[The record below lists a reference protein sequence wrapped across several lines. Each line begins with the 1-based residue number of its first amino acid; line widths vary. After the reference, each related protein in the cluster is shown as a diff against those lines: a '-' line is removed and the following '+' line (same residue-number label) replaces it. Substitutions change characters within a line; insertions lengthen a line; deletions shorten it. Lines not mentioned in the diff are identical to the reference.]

1 MPLLLLPKIKATD
14 LNHEPL
20 LKAYYM
26 NIAGIG
32 IISTI
37 GRGIDSLDIALRQGW
52 IAPSQTKSRSNDK
65 NVFYPAYRVNKETIN
80 DITILKKI
88 RRADRFSKMAVMA
101 AWDAVI
107 DSGIQINHKESEV
120 GIILATAFGPHVTT
134 FRFLDDIIDYGDGSV
149 SPTAFS
155 HSVHNA
161 AASYISSLLNIRGP
175 TVTIT
180 QFASPIHQS
189 LILAKAWLTEKRCK
203 YVLIGCVDVCG
214 NVMEYICNQK
224 LRIANDGKIRPFN
237 FSASPSAVPGEG
249 SVFFMTTLEN
259 CQNKYCEII
268 PAYITNCDTIE
279 KSNINIIEADGMVG
293 DETSYQ
299 NTVPVDVFA
308 GGYSPIF
315 GSMKIISAFHCTASA
330 LMLKKQIRYA
340 CPVQDNP
347 YDLNL
352 ITKTESAE
360 IKQICCIRK
369 NCANKTDIIKLI
381 R

>member
-1 MPLLLLPKIKATD
+1 
-14 LNHEPL
+14 
-20 LKAYYM
+20 
-26 NIAGIG
+26 
-32 IISTI
+32 
-37 GRGIDSLDIALRQGW
+37 
-52 IAPSQTKSRSNDK
+52 
-65 NVFYPAYRVNKETIN
+65 
-80 DITILKKI
+80 
-88 RRADRFSKMAVMA
+88 MAVIA
-101 AWDAVI
+101 ALDAVI
-107 DSGIQINHKESEV
+107 DSGIQINHKESEI

-134 FRFLDDIIDYGDGSV
+134 FCFLDDIIDYGDGSV
-149 SPTAFS
+149 SPTTFS

-203 YVLIGCVDVCG
+203 YVLVGCVDVCG

-237 FSASPSAVPGEG
+237 FSASPLAVPGEG
-249 SVFFMTTLEN
+249 SVFFMTTLEK

-268 PAYITNCDTIE
+268 PASLTNCDNKQNPDIY
-279 KSNINIIEADGMVG
+279 IIEADGMAG
-293 DETSYQ
+293 DETKYQ
-299 NTVPVDVFA
+299 YTLPVDVSI
-308 GGYSPIF
+308 GGYAPIF
-315 GSMKIISAFHCTASA
+315 GSMKIISAFHCAAIA
-330 LMLKKQIRYA
+330 LMLKKQIRYS

-352 ITKTESAE
+352 ITKTESAKIE
-360 IKQICCIRK
+360 QICCIRK
-369 NCANKTDIIKLI
+369 NCANETSIIRLM

>member
-1 MPLLLLPKIKATD
+1 MPLLLLPEIKST
-14 LNHEPL
+14 NRKPF

-32 IISTI
+32 IISAR
-37 GRGIDSLDIALRQGW
+37 GRGIDSLDIALREGW
-52 IAPSQTKSRSNDK
+52 VAPSQIKSCNDQ
-65 NVFYPAYRVNKETIN
+65 NAFYPAYRVEKKTIN
-80 DITILKKI
+80 DINLSKKI
-88 RRADRFSKMAVMA
+88 RRADRFSKMAVLA
-101 AWDAVI
+101 AWDAVA
-107 DSGIQINHKESEV
+107 DSGIQINDKESAI

-149 SPTAFS
+149 SPTTFS

-161 AASYISSLLNIRGP
+161 AVSYISTVLNFRGP
-175 TVTIT
+175 TLTLT
-180 QFASPIHQS
+180 QFTSPIHQA
-189 LILAKAWLTEKRCK
+189 LILAKAWLEEGRCK
-203 YVLIGCVDVCG
+203 YVLTGCVDECG

-224 LRIANDGKIRPFN
+224 LQIANDGKIKPFN

-259 CQNKYCEII
+259 CQNKYCKMIQVSLN
-268 PAYITNCDTIE
+268 NCETEANPDIC
-279 KSNINIIEADGMVG
+279 IVEADGMAG
-293 DETSYQ
+293 DETTYR
-299 NTVPVDVFA
+299 NIVPADIFT
-308 GGYSPIF
+308 GGYAPIF
-315 GSMKIISAFHCTASA
+315 GSMKIAGAFNCASGA

-352 ITKTESAE
+352 ITKTEPAE
-360 IKQICCIRK
+360 IKQIFCIRK
-369 NCANKTDIIKLI
+369 NCANQTNVIRLI

>member
-1 MPLLLLPKIKATD
+1 
-14 LNHEPL
+14 
-20 LKAYYM
+20 M

-32 IISTI
+32 IVSTR
-37 GRGIDSLDIALRQGW
+37 GRGIDSLDIALREGW
-52 IAPSQTKSRSNDK
+52 VAPNLSKFDNDQNSFYPTYSVNKAAINDK
-65 NVFYPAYRVNKETIN
+65 N
-80 DITILKKI
+80 LSGKI
-88 RRADRFSKMAVMA
+88 RRADRFSKMAVLA

-107 DSGIQINHKESEV
+107 DSGIQINGKQTDI

-134 FRFLDDIIDYGDGSV
+134 FRFLDDIIDYGDKSV
-149 SPTAFS
+149 SPTTFS

-161 AASYISSLLNIRGP
+161 AASYISTVLNSRGP

-224 LRIANDGKIRPFN
+224 LRIADDGKIRPFN

-268 PAYITNCDTIE
+268 PAYITNCDNIE
-279 KSNINIIEADGMVG
+279 NSDINIIEADGMAG

-299 NTVPVDVFA
+299 NTVPVDVFT
-308 GGYSPIF
+308 GGYAPIF
-315 GSMKIISAFHCTASA
+315 GSMKIVTAFHCTASA

-347 YDLNL
+347 YGLNI

-369 NCANKTDIIKLI
+369 NCANKTDIIRLM

>member
-1 MPLLLLPKIKATD
+1 
-14 LNHEPL
+14 
-20 LKAYYM
+20 M
-26 NIAGIG
+26 NIGGIG
-32 IISTI
+32 IVFTK
-37 GRGIDSLDIALRQGW
+37 GRGIESLDIALREGW
-52 IAPSQTKSRSNDK
+52 TSPQLIKSDNDQ
-65 NVFYPAYRVNKETIN
+65 NIFYPIYSVEKKTIN
-80 DITILKKI
+80 DINLLKKI

-101 AWDAVI
+101 ARDAVV
-107 DSGIQINHKESEV
+107 DSGIQINDKKADI
-120 GIILATAFGPHVTT
+120 GIILSTAFGPHVTT

-149 SPTAFS
+149 SPTTFS

-180 QFASPIHQS
+180 QFSSPIHQS
-189 LILAKAWLTEKRCK
+189 LILAKAWLEEGRCK
-203 YVLIGCVDVCG
+203 YVLTGCVDECG

-237 FSASPSAVPGEG
+237 FSALPSSVPGEG
-249 SVFFMTTLEN
+249 SVFFLTTLEN

-268 PAYITNCDTIE
+268 PASKTNCDTIK
-279 KSNINIIEADGMVG
+279 KSDIYIIEADGMAG

-299 NTVPVDVFA
+299 DTLPVDVSI
-308 GGYSPIF
+308 GGYAPIF
-315 GSMKIISAFHCTASA
+315 GSMKIISAFHCATGA

-352 ITKTESAE
+352 ISKTEPAE

-369 NCANKTDIIKLI
+369 NCADKTDIIRLKGGF

>member
-1 MPLLLLPKIKATD
+1 
-14 LNHEPL
+14 
-20 LKAYYM
+20 M

-32 IISTI
+32 IVSTR
-37 GRGIDSLDIALRQGW
+37 GRGIKSLDIALREGW
-52 IAPSQTKSRSNDK
+52 TSPQLIESDNDQ
-65 NVFYPAYRVNKETIN
+65 NIFYPIYSVEKKTIN
-80 DITILKKI
+80 DINLLKKI

-101 AWDAVI
+101 ARDAVI
-107 DSGIQINHKESEV
+107 DSGIQINDKKADI
-120 GIILATAFGPHVTT
+120 GIILSTAFGPHVTT

-149 SPTAFS
+149 SPTTFS

-203 YVLIGCVDVCG
+203 YVLLGCVDVCG

-237 FSASPSAVPGEG
+237 FSALPSAVPGEG
-249 SVFFMTTLEN
+249 SVFLMTTLEN

-268 PAYITNCDTIE
+268 PASPANCDTIK
-279 KSNINIIEADGMVG
+279 KSDIYIIEADGMAG

-299 NTVPVDVFA
+299 DALPVDVSI
-308 GGYSPIF
+308 GGYAPIF
-315 GSMKIISAFHCTASA
+315 GSMKIISAFHCATGA

-352 ITKTESAE
+352 ISKTEPAE

-369 NCANKTDIIKLI
+369 NCADKTDIIGLKGGS

>member
-1 MPLLLLPKIKATD
+1 
-14 LNHEPL
+14 
-20 LKAYYM
+20 M

-32 IISTI
+32 IISTR

-52 IAPSQTKSRSNDK
+52 VAPSQIKSRNDQ
-65 NVFYPAYRVNKETIN
+65 NGFYPIYSVEKEFIN
-80 DITILKKI
+80 DINLLKKI

-101 AWDAVI
+101 ARDAVV
-107 DSGIQINHKESEV
+107 DSGIQINDKKADV
-120 GIILATAFGPHVTT
+120 GIILSTAFGPHTTT
-134 FRFLDDIIDYGDGSV
+134 FRFLDDIIDYGDSSV
-149 SPTAFS
+149 SPTTFS

-175 TVTIT
+175 TITIT

-203 YVLIGCVDVCG
+203 YVLLGCVDVCG

-224 LRIANDGKIRPFN
+224 LRIADDGKIRPFN

-249 SVFFMTTLEN
+249 SVFLMTTLEK
-259 CQNKYCEII
+259 CQNKYCEMI
-268 PAYITNCDTIE
+268 PASMTHC
-279 KSNINIIEADGMVG
+279 NIKENTDLYIIEADGMAG

-299 NTVPVDVFA
+299 DALPVDVSI
-308 GGYSPIF
+308 GGYAPIF
-315 GSMKIISAFHCTASA
+315 GSMKIISAFHCAAGA
-330 LMLKKQIRYA
+330 LMIKKQIRYA

-347 YDLNL
+347 YGLNL
-352 ITKTESAE
+352 ITKTEPEE

-369 NCANKTDIIKLI
+369 NCTNETNVIKLM

>member
-1 MPLLLLPKIKATD
+1 
-14 LNHEPL
+14 
-20 LKAYYM
+20 M

-32 IISTI
+32 IVSTR
-37 GRGIDSLDIALRQGW
+37 GRGIESLDIALREGW
-52 IAPSQTKSRSNDK
+52 TSPKLIKSDNDQ
-65 NVFYPAYRVNKETIN
+65 NIFYPIYSVEKETIN
-80 DITILKKI
+80 DINLLKKI

-101 AWDAVI
+101 ARDAVV
-107 DSGIQINHKESEV
+107 DSGIQINDKKADI
-120 GIILATAFGPHVTT
+120 GIILSTAFGPHVTT

-149 SPTAFS
+149 SPTIFS

-189 LILAKAWLTEKRCK
+189 LILAEAWLTEKRCK
-203 YVLIGCVDVCG
+203 YVLLGCVDVCG

-237 FSASPSAVPGEG
+237 FSALPSAVPGEG
-249 SVFFMTTLEN
+249 SVFLMITLEN

-268 PAYITNCDTIE
+268 PASPANCDTVK
-279 KSNINIIEADGMVG
+279 KSDIYIIEGDGMAG

-299 NTVPVDVFA
+299 DTLPVDVSI
-308 GGYSPIF
+308 GGYAPIF
-315 GSMKIISAFHCTASA
+315 GSMKIISAFHCAAGA
-330 LMLKKQIRYA
+330 LMIKKQIKYA
-340 CPVQDNP
+340 CPVQENP
-347 YDLNL
+347 YSLNV
-352 ITKTESAE
+352 ITKTESSKIE
-360 IKQICCIRK
+360 QICCIRK
-369 NCANKTDIIKLI
+369 NCADKTDIIRLM

>member
-1 MPLLLLPKIKATD
+1 
-14 LNHEPL
+14 
-20 LKAYYM
+20 M
-26 NIAGIG
+26 NIVGIG
-32 IISTI
+32 IISTR

-52 IAPSQTKSRSNDK
+52 VAPSQIKSRN
-65 NVFYPAYRVNKETIN
+65 NQNGFYPIYSVEKEIIN
-80 DITILKKI
+80 DINLLKKI

-101 AWDAVI
+101 ARDAVV
-107 DSGIQINHKESEV
+107 DSGIQINDKKADI
-120 GIILATAFGPHVTT
+120 GIILSTAFGPHATT
-134 FRFLDDIIDYGDGSV
+134 FRFLDDIIDYGDSSV
-149 SPTAFS
+149 SPTTFS

-189 LILAKAWLTEKRCK
+189 LILAKAWLEEGRCK
-203 YVLIGCVDVCG
+203 YVLTGCVDECG

-224 LRIANDGKIRPFN
+224 LRIADDGKIKPFN

-259 CQNKYCEII
+259 CQNKYCEMIQVSLN
-268 PAYITNCDTIE
+268 NCETEAKPDIC
-279 KSNINIIEADGMVG
+279 IVEADGMAG
-293 DETSYQ
+293 DETIYQ
-299 NTVPVDVFA
+299 NTIPADVFT

-315 GSMKIISAFHCTASA
+315 GSMKIVTAFHCASGA

-347 YDLNL
+347 YGLNL
-352 ITKTESAE
+352 ITNTEPAE

-369 NCANKTDIIKLI
+369 NCVNETGIIKLI

>member
-1 MPLLLLPKIKATD
+1 
-14 LNHEPL
+14 
-20 LKAYYM
+20 M

-32 IISTI
+32 IISTR

-52 IAPSQTKSRSNDK
+52 VAPSQTKSRNDQ
-65 NVFYPAYRVNKETIN
+65 NVFYPAYRVKKEIIN

-88 RRADRFSKMAVMA
+88 RRADRFSKMAVLA
-101 AWDAVI
+101 AHDAVV
-107 DSGIQINHKESEV
+107 DSGIQINHKESEI

-149 SPTAFS
+149 SPTTFS

-161 AASYISSLLNIRGP
+161 AASYISTLLNSRGP

-180 QFASPIHQS
+180 QFASPIHQAF
-189 LILAKAWLTEKRCK
+189 ILAQAWLNEGRCK
-203 YVLIGCVDVCG
+203 YVLLGCVDECG
-214 NVMEYICNQK
+214 KVMSYICNQK
-224 LRIANDGKIRPFN
+224 LRITNDGKIRPFN

-249 SVFFMTTLEN
+249 SIFFMTTLEKCKN
-259 CQNKYCEII
+259 TYCEMIQVSL
-268 PAYITNCDTIE
+268 TNHDI
-279 KSNINIIEADGMVG
+279 KGNSDMYIIEADGMAG
-293 DETSYQ
+293 DETTYR
-299 NTVPVDVFA
+299 NKVPADILT
-308 GGYSPIF
+308 GGYAPIF
-315 GSMKIISAFHCTASA
+315 GSMKIVTAFHCAASA

-347 YDLNL
+347 YGLNL

-369 NCANKTDIIKLI
+369 NCANETSIIRLM